1 MVRKPLVVASILAT
15 ALTLGGCSISIG
27 GGGAQQQA
35 KNPDGFIFRTAD
47 AGVTWR
53 HAAVQLRPGANALS
67 LANTAVT
74 YLAVDPSDSEAMYAG
89 TPDRGLFYSYN
100 GGQDWAATL
109 ENLGSIGPVAV
120 DPLDRCTVYAA
131 IGSALHKTVDC
142 TRSWTRTV
150 VAGGKATNNVSG
162 VLADAATAGRV
173 YVATALGEVH
183 RSEDGGQTWTMLHRF
198 GAAVQRLLQSPN
210 DPAVLYAAVNGRGL
224 WRSAD
229 AGATWVDVN
238 PRDPYAANPEK
249 AKVVKG
255 ATAIRDLVPD
265 YTVRDGMV
273 VASDGGLWRTDD
285 GGVTWSSSSLPVKLD
300 RGVRLGQLAVDR
312 TDSGHVYVTVGSRM
326 AVTQTGGDAWG
337 WVDLPSKRPVVD
349 LLWPTGTEFLFA
361 AFGPAPSR

>member
-15 ALTLGGCSISIG
+15 ALTLGGCGISIG
-27 GGGAQQQA
+27 GGGQQA
-35 KNPDGFIFRTAD
+35 KVPDGFVFRTAD
-47 AGVTWR
+47 GGTTWR

-74 YLAVDPSDSEAMYAG
+74 YLAVDPSDPQGMYAG

-109 ENLGSIGPVAV
+109 ENVGPIGPVAV

-131 IGSALHKTVDC
+131 IGTAMHKTVDC

-173 YVATALGEVH
+173 YIGTALGEVH
-183 RSEDGGQTWTMLHRF
+183 RSEDGGQTWTLLYKF
-198 GAAVQRLLQSPN
+198 PSPVSQLVQNPN
-210 DPAVLYAAVNGRGL
+210 DPKVIYAAVANRGVF
-224 WRSAD
+224 RSGD
-229 AGATWVDVN
+229 SGATWADVN
-238 PRDPYAANPEK
+238 PRDPYAANPER
-249 AKVVKG
+249 ARVIRG
-255 ATAIRDLVPD
+255 ATAVRDIALD

-273 VASDGGLWRTDD
+273 VASDAGLWRTDD
-285 GGVTWSSSSLPVKLD
+285 GGVTWSSSTLPVSLD

-312 TDSGHVYVTVGSRM
+312 TDGGHMFVTVGSRL
-326 AVTQTGGDAWG
+326 AVTQTGGEAWG
-337 WVDLPSKRPVVD
+337 WFDLPSKRPVVD
-349 LLWPTGTEFLFA
+349 LVWPAGTNFLFA
-361 AFGPAPSR
+361 AFGLPVQ